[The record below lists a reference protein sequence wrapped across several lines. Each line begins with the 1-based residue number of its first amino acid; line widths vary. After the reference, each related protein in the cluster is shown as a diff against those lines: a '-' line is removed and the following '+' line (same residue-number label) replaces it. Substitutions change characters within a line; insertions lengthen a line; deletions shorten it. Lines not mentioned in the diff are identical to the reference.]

1 MLMSLRSILPCKF
14 QSSAGAWM
22 THTCCCET
30 TCLWRGCS
38 PEFLTRHRK
47 TQAMDEHLVK
57 CEAIGEE
64 DSWGYDASSSSLDI
78 TDGIEELDDS
88 GGDPAP
94 VSTSLATST
103 GIFQTYRRVFSFLC
117 IVLDELVVERVAIWI
132 CPTGHSSVP
141 SRSHA
146 ST

>member
-1 MLMSLRSILPCKF
+1 
-14 QSSAGAWM
+14 
-22 THTCCCET
+22 
-30 TCLWRGCS
+30 
-38 PEFLTRHRK
+38 
-47 TQAMDEHLVK
+47 MDEHLVK

-103 GIFQTYRRVFSFLC
+103 GVFQTYRRIFYLSMHRSRRARRGARC
-117 IVLDELVVERVAIWI
+117 HLDLPHWALQCLLSKPRLNMMYTLDAK
-132 CPTGHSSVP
+132 P
-141 SRSHA
+141 
-146 ST
+146 